1 MKKVVYTVTKE
12 SRNGN
17 KSMSGLGYITD
28 KDLITACLSKKGKP
42 YIRIF
47 EDCVKDCHRVINTTS
62 EYKGSYYEIKE
73 IEFETTNSTGQRAKI
88 GTASSQMSILKW
100 FIKYKKL
107 KALFH

>member
-42 YIRIF
+42 YIRVF
-47 EDCVKDCHRVINTTS
+47 ENCVKDCHRVINTTN

-73 IEFETTNSTGQRAKI
+73 VEFETTNSTGQSTGYETREI
-88 GTASSQMSILKW
+88 EVYYNIW
-100 FIKYKKL
+100 YKEL
-107 KALFH
+107 D